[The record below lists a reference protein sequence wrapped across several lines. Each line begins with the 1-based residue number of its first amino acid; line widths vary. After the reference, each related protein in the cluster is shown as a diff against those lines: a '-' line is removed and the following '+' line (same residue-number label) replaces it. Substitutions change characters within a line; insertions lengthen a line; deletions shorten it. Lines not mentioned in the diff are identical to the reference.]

1 MHLSAVAADNPALES
16 TPFGSWDPDHM
27 ATWRD
32 DPEAAADTMLHF
44 SLLGLLGLPIGELFD
59 LDALAA
65 DCEEDGRYAFLL
77 TSSPLNLAAGVAT
90 PPNALAIK

>member
-1 MHLSAVAADNPALES
+1 
-16 TPFGSWDPDHM
+16 M

-44 SLLGLLGLPIGELFD
+44 SLLGLLGLPIGELFE
-59 LDALAA
+59 LDGLAA
-65 DCEEDGRYAFLL
+65 DCAADGRYAFLF
-77 TSSPLNLAAGVAT
+77 TSAPLNLAAGVAT